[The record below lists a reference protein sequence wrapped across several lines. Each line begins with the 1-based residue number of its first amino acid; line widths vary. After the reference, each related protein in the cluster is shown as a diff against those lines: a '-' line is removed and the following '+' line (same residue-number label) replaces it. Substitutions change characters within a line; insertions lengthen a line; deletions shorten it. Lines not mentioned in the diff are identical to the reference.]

1 MPNQFKKNVDRIPD
15 FDVFTENP
23 KLVSTI
29 IQERLEDIGIK
40 NIRIVKHPA
49 VYEMISENYEVLVKN
64 GNVYDSIVFI
74 YEPLAC
80 HSYNIINERGM
91 AIKVATIDTMLS
103 FYLAFLY
110 ANRKYYNTERI
121 LCMAAYLFDVQEKNR
136 LEQKGVLK
144 RFSIN
149 CIGHQDTVEEM
160 RAQKSEKFKELK
172 HKRNSREYEEWFLR
186 YRPFEMGNKRKEQNQ
201 HNKTT
206 KTTKTTKTNK
216 KIRSEEDTPMKK
228 IYTNT
233 QIKTKKN
240 RKQSGILDIFKF
252 KDV

>member
-1 MPNQFKKNVDRIPD
+1 MPNQYKKHVERIPD

-29 IQERLEDIGIK
+29 IQERLEDVGIK

-49 VYEMISENYEVLVKN
+49 VYEMISENYEVLIKN

-80 HSYNIINERGM
+80 HSYNTINEHGM
-91 AIKVATIDTMLS
+91 IIKVATIDTMLS

-110 ANRKYYNTERI
+110 ANRKYYNKERI

-149 CIGHQDTVEEM
+149 CVGHQDTVEEM
-160 RAQKSEKFKELK
+160 RAKKSEKFKELK
-172 HKRNSREYEEWFLR
+172 HKRNSLEYEEWFLR
-186 YRPFEMGNKRKEQNQ
+186 YRPFEMQNKRQSK
-201 HNKTT
+201 NKTY
-206 KTTKTTKTNK
+206 KVNK
-216 KIRSEEDTPMKK
+216 KIRREEKENTPTTQVK
-228 IYTNT
+228 TNT
-233 QIKTKKN
+233 QTIKTKKN
-240 RKQSGILDIFKF
+240 RKQSGILDFLKF